1 MGVNKNATTNEI
13 TGKPGLPKPGYK
25 RSTVPKP
32 TAATANSGRI
42 EANPGLGND
51 PVERQRGIV
60 EKVLIAIASDLF

>member
-51 PVERQRGIV
+51 PVERKTNPSAATAATTV
-60 EKVLIAIASDLF
+60 AT